1 MKQIF
6 ILILLLGIGQLVSA
20 QATQSRTFKFSD
32 LVAWEAANPELL
44 KACKTCPNKEAD
56 EGFKTLHNPNMPFP
70 PGAVIK
76 RQAESLDKPVNTN
89 PNLPPNPLP
98 NAPSRPPAQSWLG
111 HVDAAT
117 TIPPDTHG
125 AVGINHVITAT
136 NNFIKIHNKV
146 GGAQVSQ
153 VSISTFT
160 GIGSSCDPYMI
171 FDPVANRW
179 VFSAIQCT
187 TNGNRV
193 ILITSNTAD
202 PTGTWTQ
209 ISWVP
214 TGPSHLLDH
223 PYVGFDANWIV
234 VSGRRFPAGFAGP
247 SLYIIDKAA
256 MYAGTP
262 IVFGTNAQQID
273 KTTIDGDS
281 PLPVTVYDP
290 PFSNTGNPS
299 PGTFYILQAWNGTSI
314 RLTTVTG
321 TLPSCS
327 WNTTT
332 AVFPSGGTPWIN
344 SFAAAG
350 TAKQVVETRLLSAND
365 ARISGG
371 VMMNGKIWCSQHI
384 GFGAPI
390 DRIAVQWWQ
399 LDGAP
404 GAGFGNVLQR
414 GRIGDVA
421 DEYKWFSGIAVNKD
435 EDVLIGYSASTT
447 TTRVGAAYSTRQAS
461 TPINTTDDNLVYH
474 AGEDRYWKDFG
485 SGRPRWGDYA
495 HNSLDPVDN
504 SLWTIQQYSAPGA
517 GAIPPDNNS
526 RWGVWWAQVP
536 RSQNPAAPIIV
547 AAGSAIT
554 AENCVANNNQLD
566 PNETVTVNFSLQNT
580 GTTNTTSLVGTLQA
594 TGGVTA
600 PSAPQNYG
608 VVVAGGPIITRSFSF
623 TVGNIACGT
632 PVTASIQLQ
641 DGAANL
647 GTITYNFTTGPTCC
661 TPCVPPSVVL
671 HPANVQ
677 VCPTGNASFS
687 VTAGGS
693 GPFTYQWQESTGGPF
708 TNITNGGVYGGAT
721 TATLTLTGVVV
732 GMNNYQ
738 YRAVVTGNCGS
749 PATSNPATLAVV
761 ATTIGGTVTPA
772 NSIVC
777 VTPNTGTL
785 TLSGHS
791 GSVIRWESATNIAG
805 PYTPIVNTTT
815 THTWNNITV
824 TTYFRA
830 VVQAAGCV
838 ASNSSI
844 ATVTAN
850 STANLIIVAVP
861 GTTLCAG
868 DPAAL
873 TVHESGGTAPV
884 TVTHSSSNTI
894 AALTGISCGTAG
906 LNTAINSFWRVYD
919 LNAFPAVTGA
929 FTINSVNFGIE
940 QLSGGTQL
948 FTVRLYNQTGGAF
961 PGGTRTQIASQ
972 TFNIPVQNLTIYTA
986 TFAAPVTVSNT
997 QTIVVEVEKSAVV
1010 NGQFFWPGGNPAAET
1025 GPSYI
1030 SAPACAINTPVTFA
1044 SIGFPNTHLVM
1055 ALSGTIAGVGAIVTG
1070 GTFLWSPAAGLS
1082 STTTNPVAAS
1092 PAVTTTYT
1100 VTHNNGAG
1108 CIRTANITLNI
1119 NQRPTVTVQP
1129 VNVTSCATTTATFSV
1144 TGTGT
1149 NVTYQWQESINGGL
1163 SYTNLGNFAPYS
1175 GVTTPTLVINPVTVA
1190 MNGNRYRAVLSG
1202 TCPPAGTAN
1211 ISVGAIL
1218 NINALPVVTVTPTS
1232 GCGGIAG
1239 VNGLL
1244 LSTGSQAPPIPG
1256 SVTVNSGTISVPV
1269 PDGVAAATTN
1279 ILNVAGVPANATI
1292 TNISIGLS
1300 MPHTYPADMII
1311 NLKAPNNQI
1320 LSLYKHNTGTDNG
1333 AASVPTAGF
1342 FNAVVN
1348 STSSVIFSSV
1358 PNPYRY
1364 GITVPAG
1371 PYKADALN
1379 GVTHP
1384 GYTIVDPTGF
1394 ASNAL
1399 NFAAL
1404 YTIANGP
1411 WTLAMADGGAGD
1423 VGTLTNWT
1431 ITIDYT
1437 TPGGTGTPLTYT
1449 WAPAAGLYLD
1459 AQTTIPYIAGT
1470 QTPSVYAAPTAF
1482 TIYTVTGTDPVTG
1495 CSNTATAAVNYTPP
1509 APTITP
1515 SAVSMCLGDPAV
1527 RLTSASAT
1535 TTATSFTSGPINVA
1549 FPDFDVNGAS
1559 SNISVSGIPAAATIT
1574 GVKVTFN
1581 LTQTFSGDMVL
1592 ALKAPNGNIL
1602 NLDYHLSG
1610 TFQAGTGFV
1619 NTAIGS
1625 TGAAALGTGSGNYTG
1640 LFRADAQVGPGAFG
1654 PAGPTGFDPTG
1665 NSWTQLYSVPN
1676 GTWTFAGYD
1685 GGPADLG
1692 TLTSWTIEITY
1703 MLGVP
1708 ATPAI
1713 WSPVTGLFNDAGATI
1728 AYAGT
1733 PRDTVWAR
1741 PTPDGVY
1748 PYTAT
1753 VQSLG
1758 GPASNITTTFANNNA
1773 FGLVIFNLKNNNAF
1787 PITVTGIESIA
1798 STTGPSTATMYYKT
1812 TPIAGAPGAIS
1823 AANGWLTAGTGSYA
1837 AIANLTTTTPQPFL
1851 SGLSLSIP
1859 PGATYGIG
1867 VETKLTATNVGNLR
1881 YSTIAAGVQ
1890 TISNNG
1896 VDFITGTNIGYA
1908 GDISPAVLANTP
1920 RGFIGVINF
1929 QGASGAPCTSPARTV
1944 VVTVNAPTTIV
1955 TQPDNQTNCTDKVS
1969 SFTVVAGGTGPF
1981 TYRWEESTNT
1991 GNNWSPVNNGGVYSG
2006 ATTATLTLTAPPVTM
2021 SGNLYRAIVN
2031 GAAPCAPDTSAQRLL
2046 TVNPL
2051 PIVVISGGPTRLLPG
2066 MTASLTSTVT
2076 PNAAGPGGYVW
2087 LRDGIQVVGANTGS
2101 LNVTVDNLGD
2111 YSLRVTDVNGCTST
2125 SNIISIRDSISTKC
2139 FIYPNPNSGQFQVR
2153 YYSAMGN
2160 TLLPRTLTVF
2170 DGKGDRV
2177 LSQNYVIGRPYDRM
2191 EVDMRKYGKG
2201 IYWVEISDVNGNRLS
2216 MCRVVIQ

>member
-20 QATQSRTFKFSD
+20 QATQTRTFKFSD

-76 RQAESLDKPVNTN
+76 RQAENLDRPPVNTN

-98 NAPSRPPAQSWLG
+98 NAPSRPPVQNWLG

-273 KTTIDGDS
+273 KTTVDGDS

-314 RLTTVTG
+314 RLSTVTG
-321 TLPSCS
+321 TLPTCS

-344 SFAAAG
+344 SFATGG

-404 GAGFGNVLQR
+404 GASFGNVLQR

-580 GTTNTTSLVGTLQA
+580 GTTNTASLVGTLQA

-632 PVTASIQLQ
+632 PVTATIQLQ

-661 TPCVPPSVVL
+661 TPCVPASVTG
-671 HPANVQ
+671 HPASVQ

-693 GPFTYQWQESTGGPF
+693 GPFTYQWQESTTGAGGPWN
-708 TNITNGGVYGGAT
+708 NITNGGIYGGAQS
-721 TATLTLTGVVV
+721 ATLTLTGVTA
-732 GMNNYQ
+732 GMNNNQ
-738 YRAVVTGNCGS
+738 YRAVVTGACG
-749 PATSNPATLAVV
+749 AGANSNPAVLSVV
-761 ATTIGGTVTPA
+761 ATSTGGIVTPP
-772 NSIVC
+772 NSVVC
-777 VTPNTGTL
+777 TTPNTGTL
-785 TLSGHS
+785 TLSGHV
-791 GSVIRWESATNIAG
+791 GAVIRWESATNLAG
-805 PYTPIVNTTT
+805 PWTPIANTTT
-815 THTWNNITV
+815 TLTYNNLAV

-838 ASNSSI
+838 ASPSVH
-844 ATVTAN
+844 ATVTVSA
-850 STANLIIVAVP
+850 TAPIVIVAVP

-873 TVHESGGTAPV
+873 TVYESAGTSPV

-894 AALTGISCGTAG
+894 AALNGVSCGTAG
-906 LNTAINSFWRVYD
+906 LNTAINSFWRVYN

-948 FTVRLYNQTGGAF
+948 FTVRLYNQTGAAF

-972 TFNIPVQNLTIYTA
+972 TFNIPVQNLTVFTA
-986 TFAAPVTVSNT
+986 TFGTPVTVANT

-1010 NGQFFWPGGNPAAET
+1010 NGQFFWPGGNALAET
-1025 GPSYI
+1025 GPSYL
-1030 SAPACAINTPVTFA
+1030 SAAACGINTPVTFA

-1055 ALSGTIAGVGAIVTG
+1055 GLAGTIAGVGAIVTG

-1129 VNVTSCATTTATFSV
+1129 VNVTSCATTIATFSV

-1149 NVTYQWQESINGGL
+1149 NVTYQWQESTNGGL
-1163 SYTNLGNFAPYS
+1163 SYTNLANFAPYS
-1175 GVTTPTLVINPVTVA
+1175 GVTTPTLTINPVTVA

-1256 SVTVNSGTISVPV
+1256 SVTVNSGTLALAI
-1269 PDGVAAATTN
+1269 PDGPATWPQTLFPGVATN
-1279 ILNVAGVPANATI
+1279 MSVAGIPANATV
-1292 TNISIGLS
+1292 TGMSVKLNLT
-1300 MPHTYPADMII
+1300 HTYIADMVIV
-1311 NLKAPNNQI
+1311 LKAPNGAVFNLDANI
-1320 LSLYKHNTGTDNG
+1320 NRTGGAGANFVNTII
-1333 AASVPTAGF
+1333 
-1342 FNAVVN
+1342 N
-1348 STSSVIFSSV
+1348 STSATPLSAGA
-1358 PNPYRY
+1358 PPYTGAFQPDAAGATY
-1364 GITVPAG
+1364 TAVGFTFPGGPTTPAG
-1371 PYKADALN
+1371 YIPTVSTFN
-1379 GVTHP
+1379 G
-1384 GYTIVDPTGF
+1384 
-1394 ASNAL
+1394 
-1399 NFAAL
+1399 L
-1404 YTIANGP
+1404 YSTPNGT
-1411 WTLAMADGGAGD
+1411 WSLGMYDWGAGD
-1423 VGTLTNWT
+1423 LGTLTNWELV
-1431 ITIDYT
+1431 INYT
-1437 TPGGTGTPLTYT
+1437 TPGGTGSPLTYT
-1449 WAPAAGLYLD
+1449 WSPAAGLYMD
-1459 AQTTIPYIAGT
+1459 AQTTIPYITGT

-1482 TIYTVTGTDPVTG
+1482 TIYTVTGTDAITG

-1515 SAVSMCLGDPAV
+1515 SAVAMCLGDPAV
-1527 RLTSASAT
+1527 RLTSASST
-1535 TTATSFTSGPINVA
+1535 TTVTSFTSGPISVP

-1559 SNISVSGIPAAATIT
+1559 SNITVSGIPAVATVT
-1574 GVKVTFN
+1574 AVKVTFN
-1581 LTQTFSGDMVL
+1581 LTQTYSGDMVL

-1610 TFQAGTGFV
+1610 TFQGGTGFV

-1625 TGAAALGTGSGNYTG
+1625 TGTAALSTGTGNYTG

-1676 GTWTFAGYD
+1676 GTWTLAGYD

-1692 TLTSWTIEITY
+1692 TLTSWTIEVTY
-1703 MLGVP
+1703 MIGVA
-1708 ATPAI
+1708 ATPAV
-1713 WSPVTGLFNDAGATI
+1713 WSPITGLFNDAGATI

-1753 VQSLG
+1753 VQSVGLPPTTVATPMAG
-1758 GPASNITTTFANNNA
+1758 GNGNNLVTFNVRNS
-1773 FGLVIFNLKNNNAF
+1773 NAF
-1787 PITVTGIESIA
+1787 PVTFTGISSNAFA
-1798 STTGPSTATMYYKT
+1798 SGAVVSRVFYKT
-1812 TPIAGAPGAIS
+1812 TAIAGAPGNID
-1823 AANGWLTAGTGSYA
+1823 AANGWTQFGTANNTVV
-1837 AIANLTTTTPQPFL
+1837 ANTLNPL
-1851 SGLSLSIP
+1851 MSGLTLTIP
-1859 PGATYGIG
+1859 ANTTYGIALDFTGATFPAYTNGTGTLATYTAGG
-1867 VETKLTATNVGNLR
+1867 VSIITDGNVGWGGPAAPGAPVNNPR
-1881 YSTIAAGVQ
+1881 NFNGTITV
-1890 TISNNG
+1890 
-1896 VDFITGTNIGYA
+1896 
-1908 GDISPAVLANTP
+1908 
-1920 RGFIGVINF
+1920 
-1929 QGASGAPCTSPARTV
+1929 SGSSAAPCTSPARTV
-1944 VVTVNAPTTIV
+1944 VVTVNAPTTVV
-1955 TQPDNQTNCTDKVS
+1955 TQPVNQTNCTDKVS

-1981 TYRWEESTNT
+1981 TYQWQVSTDNGNT
-1991 GNNWSPVNNGGVYSG
+1991 WNLVNNGGVYSG
-2006 ATTATLTLTAPPVTM
+2006 ANTATLTITAPPVSM
-2021 SGNLYRAIVN
+2021 SGYLYRVVIN
-2031 GAAPCAPDTSAQRLL
+2031 GAAPCASITSAQRLL

-2051 PIVVISGGPTRLLPG
+2051 PVVVISGGPTRLLPG

-2087 LRDGIQVVGANTGS
+2087 LRDGIQVVGAGTGS
-2101 LNVTVDNLGD
+2101 LNVTIDNLGD

-2125 SNIISIRDSISTKC
+2125 SNIISIRDSVSTKC

-2153 YYSAMGN
+2153 YYSTMGN
-2160 TLLPRTLTVF
+2160 TGLPRTLTVF

-2177 LSQNYVIGRPYDRM
+2177 MSQNYVIGRPYDRM
-2191 EVDMRKYGKG
+2191 DVDMRKYGKG
-2201 IYWVEISDVNGNRLS
+2201 IYWVEISDANGNRLS